1 MNDEKAHP
9 LVYVASDKTSDIE
22 LRFVEANGFSS
33 YMRCVLRGPVS
44 ALGVL
49 FKWILVVSDKI
60 LIRA

>member
-44 ALGVL
+44 ALGV
-49 FKWILVVSDKI
+49 FFQMDTGGI
-60 LIRA
+60 